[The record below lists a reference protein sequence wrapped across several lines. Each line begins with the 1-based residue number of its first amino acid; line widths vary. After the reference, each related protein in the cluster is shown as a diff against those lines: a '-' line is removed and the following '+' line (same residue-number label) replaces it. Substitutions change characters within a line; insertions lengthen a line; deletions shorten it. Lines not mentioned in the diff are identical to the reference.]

1 MIHISSSD
9 SKTIGRFTVYFKK
22 RKEASFNSLHYFFTF
37 HFVIFLVALT
47 GVHTLE
53 GNISLAS

>member
-47 GVHTLE
+47 GIHTLE
-53 GNISLAS
+53 GNIC